1 MEKKLFGIKNCIV
14 VLLFV
19 CMFFTPLFSDNPAQ
33 YRTTALRFID
43 SAKNCFVHADYENAV
58 SQAAAGL
65 TYDDSVADLY
75 YIQALA
81 LSVQEA
87 PAYMITPLLR
97 NSLSRTWYAYNRD
110 AARLLLA
117 DLYTRTGR
125 SADAL
130 SLLDETPQLNDSQA
144 LCTRAKALY
153 ILGDINQARSVLE
166 KGALQYP
173 SEADFVRLF
182 FNFEQTVSAKTSS
195 SADTDKQ
202 KNAID
207 KRFNE
212 LAGFF
217 VTRSK
222 QLGETE
228 TDLLLKAAA
237 FAVQSDE
244 KVRLLKEWNAYGKS
258 DPWYGVYA
266 LENGLLDETEA
277 FEYELPFLSGV
288 MDYTCVKAFLS
299 LIRDQSVKERIQ
311 NFYASYEGTIS
322 FDTDKDTVA
331 DLFAVYRYGRPQR
344 IECDSEQNGR
354 ISWAADCDY
363 GSPVKIVLFDFENTN
378 LTLWYGIWPAVARAV
393 VANDSIVYDL
403 TADRVY
409 WSPFQIIRDPLFE
422 ANGGSSLYIPVL
434 TQMQTRFPL
443 ESLFENSYAVER
455 NTEEYSNSRVRL
467 SIAQGRIQNAVYTE
481 NGTPYAY
488 AHFEN
493 GVLMFRN
500 VDRDKNGTYEI
511 TELYG
516 FNEEQAQKYRSAEE
530 EAKLS
535 AVLFGFNDMAK
546 GLFLQKTV
554 SDTAGSSGEYIEEYG
569 ASGSYSVTWKDAS
582 AAGWDVFYERID
594 GLTEQ
599 ITYTQPFSKTRVQ
612 VDLKNGIPVSVN
624 GRPVIK
630 DPDENFFWLDVY
642 PGPSYA
648 KKIKEMLNRKGGS
661 GVIVTTTQS
670 MWLKEQDRFFR
681 IFGVKSGDAYFGEV
695 IYE

>member
-14 VLLFV
+14 VLLFA

-87 PAYMITPLLR
+87 PAYMRTPLLR

-222 QLGETE
+222 QLGKTE

-288 MDYTCVKAFLS
+288 MDYTCVKAF
-299 LIRDQSVKERIQ
+299 
-311 NFYASYEGTIS
+311 
-322 FDTDKDTVA
+322 
-331 DLFAVYRYGRPQR
+331 
-344 IECDSEQNGR
+344 
-354 ISWAADCDY
+354 
-363 GSPVKIVLFDFENTN
+363 
-378 LTLWYGIWPAVARAV
+378 
-393 VANDSIVYDL
+393 
-403 TADRVY
+403 
-409 WSPFQIIRDPLFE
+409 
-422 ANGGSSLYIPVL
+422 
-434 TQMQTRFPL
+434 
-443 ESLFENSYAVER
+443 
-455 NTEEYSNSRVRL
+455 
-467 SIAQGRIQNAVYTE
+467 
-481 NGTPYAY
+481 
-488 AHFEN
+488 
-493 GVLMFRN
+493 
-500 VDRDKNGTYEI
+500 
-511 TELYG
+511 
-516 FNEEQAQKYRSAEE
+516 
-530 EAKLS
+530 
-535 AVLFGFNDMAK
+535 
-546 GLFLQKTV
+546 
-554 SDTAGSSGEYIEEYG
+554 
-569 ASGSYSVTWKDAS
+569 
-582 AAGWDVFYERID
+582 
-594 GLTEQ
+594 
-599 ITYTQPFSKTRVQ
+599 
-612 VDLKNGIPVSVN
+612 
-624 GRPVIK
+624 
-630 DPDENFFWLDVY
+630 
-642 PGPSYA
+642 
-648 KKIKEMLNRKGGS
+648 
-661 GVIVTTTQS
+661 
-670 MWLKEQDRFFR
+670 
-681 IFGVKSGDAYFGEV
+681 
-695 IYE
+695 